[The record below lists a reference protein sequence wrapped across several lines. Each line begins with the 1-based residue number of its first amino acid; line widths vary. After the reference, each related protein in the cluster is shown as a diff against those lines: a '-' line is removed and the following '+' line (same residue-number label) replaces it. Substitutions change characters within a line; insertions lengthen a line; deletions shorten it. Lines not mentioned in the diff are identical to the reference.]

1 MARPNASNLNVPT
14 GGILSG
20 MTVARLGT
28 GGKVTVYSQ
37 SASDVVVDVSGWLP
51 PPSDLTALTPKRVL
65 DTRTGLGAPKRA
77 LTAGQVVGLQVT
89 GRGGVPATGV
99 SAVLLNVTV
108 TGTRA
113 PGVVTAYPSGS
124 SRPSTST
131 LNFVAGQ
138 TVANSVL
145 AKVGPDGRVN
155 LHTTAGTQLVADV
168 QGYVR
173 RS

>member
-1 MARPNASNLNVPT
+1 M
-14 GGILSG
+14 
-20 MTVARLGT
+20 
-28 GGKVTVYSQ
+28 
-37 SASDVVVDVSGWLP
+37 
-51 PPSDLTALTPKRVL
+51 
-65 DTRTGLGAPKRA
+65 
-77 LTAGQVVGLQVT
+77 
-89 GRGGVPATGV
+89 